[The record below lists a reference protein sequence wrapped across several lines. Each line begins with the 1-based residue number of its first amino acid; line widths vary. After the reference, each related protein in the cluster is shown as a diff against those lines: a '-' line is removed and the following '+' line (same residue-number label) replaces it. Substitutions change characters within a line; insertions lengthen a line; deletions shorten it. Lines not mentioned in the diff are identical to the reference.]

1 MMAHMRE
8 LLEIVVG
15 LTTGILISGML
26 VGVAALGICAVA
38 GGSCWFLWKRRPG
51 ARLPKD

>member
-1 MMAHMRE
+1 MRE

-26 VGVAALGICAVA
+26 VGLAIIGICGIA
-38 GGSCWFLWKRRPG
+38 GGGCWYLWKRRVK
-51 ARLPKD
+51 ARLSKP

>member
-1 MMAHMRE
+1 MRE

-26 VGVAALGICAVA
+26 VGVALLGACALA
-38 GGSCWFLWKRRPG
+38 GGGCWYLWKRR
-51 ARLPKD
+51 ARERVSKD

>member
-1 MMAHMRE
+1 MRE

-26 VGVAALGICAVA
+26 VGVAILGTCALA
-38 GGSCWFLWKRRPG
+38 GGGCWYLWNKR
-51 ARLPKD
+51 KDRR

>member
-1 MMAHMRE
+1 MRE

-26 VGVAALGICAVA
+26 VGIAILGTCALA
-38 GGSCWFLWKRRPG
+38 GGGCWYVWKRR
-51 ARLPKD
+51 AKSRLPDD